1 MLKHLK
7 VTCLRQRRQQGNPT
21 FTIPFFPWKFS
32 SFFLN
37 VSLFIAVLQ
46 CVQSCFS
53 VLSTTQVYMSYNIFS
68 MYYSFKMFRVFD
80 VASIPR
86 LINCNHPAL
95 IILGNIQTIRI
106 LVSKQRHGSLLH
118 QLFTREWILKT
129 WNSLHLHEVEKGKGL
144 TETERTKCKILLDKC
159 NLLFLPAKKHLFTS
173 LAKKR
178 REPGNRR

>member
-21 FTIPFFPWKFS
+21 FTSPFFPRRFS

-53 VLSTTQVYMSYNIFS
+53 VLSTTQVYMPYNIFS

-86 LINCNHPAL
+86 LINRDQPSL

-106 LVSKQRHGSLLH
+106 LVSKQQHDSLLH
-118 QLFTREWILKT
+118 QLFTRE
-129 WNSLHLHEVEKGKGL
+129 
-144 TETERTKCKILLDKC
+144 
-159 NLLFLPAKKHLFTS
+159 
-173 LAKKR
+173 
-178 REPGNRR
+178 